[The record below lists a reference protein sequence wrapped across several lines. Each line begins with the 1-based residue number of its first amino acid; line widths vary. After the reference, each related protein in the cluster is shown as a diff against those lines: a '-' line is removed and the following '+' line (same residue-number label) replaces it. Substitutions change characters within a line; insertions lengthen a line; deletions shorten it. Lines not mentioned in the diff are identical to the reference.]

1 MTTTPAEHL
10 PGCALDPVHWLRHAL
25 AATLRLLDPTQADNP
40 AIDRLSSAALMNGL
54 EHFAGQSDWRL
65 VTMLDVTRFASLMD
79 DSFEEHCTC
88 VPRTESHGVDGIW
101 GTYEPTDDDAPPLV
115 VDLMTT
121 LDRSIE
127 VGRDLISQMKNQVGA
142 MRALRSIAVKV
153 MRRDG
158 LTALEGVSGLI
169 ERARDEAERARWAA
183 LAARITTDY
192 ADPNERS

>member
-1 MTTTPAEHL
+1 MTTTPAEHWS
-10 PGCALDPVHWLRHAL
+10 GCALDPVHWLRHAL

-40 AIDRLSSAALMNGL
+40 AIDRLSSASLMNGL

-65 VTMLDVTRFASLMD
+65 VTMLDITRFAFLMD
-79 DSFEEHCTC
+79 SFDEHCTC
-88 VPRTESHGVDGIW
+88 VPRTESHGVVGIW
-101 GTYEPTDDDAPPLV
+101 GTYEPTGPDDPPLV

-121 LDRSIE
+121 LNRSIE

-158 LTALEGVSGLI
+158 LTALDGIPGLL
-169 ERARDEAERARWAA
+169 ERARDQAERARWAA
-183 LAARITTDY
+183 LAARITADY
-192 ADPNERS
+192 ADPTEKG